1 VTCSWCE
8 ERFERFLDDDL
19 PAPERAG
26 VLAHVE
32 RCADCA
38 ALFAELRVVD
48 ALLLQ
53 PSAIEPGPDFTAA
66 TMADIRA
73 LPPPSLPPSRLPA
86 YLVCYLVGAWCLVA
100 AGFVLARHRMLDA
113 SLTLRDVART
123 VVVAIAGI
131 FHVVLHVG
139 DRGDAGAWPTLA
151 GGVVIAYAMLLL
163 SLLAARRYA
172 VPWFAQRY
180 RS

>member
-19 PAPERAG
+19 PRAERAG
-26 VLAHVE
+26 VLAHI
-32 RCADCA
+32 AACA
-38 ALFAELRVVD
+38 ACASLFEELRVVD

-73 LPPPSLPPSRLPA
+73 LPPPSAPSSRLPA

-100 AGFVLARHRMLDA
+100 AAFVLARHRMLDA
-113 SLTLRDVART
+113 GLALRDVALT
-123 VVVAIAGI
+123 VVVAVAGV
-131 FHVVLHVG
+131 FHVVVHLG
-139 DRGDAGAWPTLA
+139 DRGDAGTWTTLA
-151 GGVVIAYAMLLL
+151 GGVVVAYVMLLL

-172 VPWFAQRY
+172 APWFVQR
-180 RS
+180 